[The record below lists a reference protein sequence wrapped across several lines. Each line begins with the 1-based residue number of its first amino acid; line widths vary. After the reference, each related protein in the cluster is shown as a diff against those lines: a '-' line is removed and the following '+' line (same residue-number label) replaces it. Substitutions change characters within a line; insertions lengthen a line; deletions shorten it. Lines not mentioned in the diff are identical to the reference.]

1 MAIEKQG
8 KIDAILNLNNISD
21 DYVVQTSFIGSNG
34 SPSNANVIY
43 TLQKYQDSNVIRK
56 GYIDWNG
63 DNITDVKFEDMGIVQ
78 LKDELYGHT
87 QSLYVTDITDNTL
100 ILGTGPDSKTYGK
113 FDWARD
119 ISIVGTY
126 LDNGYFKYDH
136 NYNDKGNG
144 ANGCTIIP
152 SKEGDKP
159 LVHYSNIAKA
169 LGDSNLPRIE
179 FAIDPSDQKFALV
192 VGFDDKNLYLNTYHL
207 DNSNVFSN
215 DGFISQLMDN
225 AFEAMELDLNEDTW
239 DDNHKDNPNVFNLTL
254 TSSGLMYSAKVA
266 IDDLKKIKDQDT
278 FSFQGFTIDQVGN
291 VYISS
296 RFAPGKKHPE
306 DKNPALLV
314 KIPNFGKADPKNWQY
329 VDLKKVTKLK
339 DKSIYSKGCNLE
351 VEGIQALT
359 ENQIWVTCSY
369 HEKDKNNKPIDK
381 SKVFCVS
388 F

>member
-1 MAIEKQG
+1 
-8 KIDAILNLNNISD
+8 
-21 DYVVQTSFIGSNG
+21 
-34 SPSNANVIY
+34 
-43 TLQKYQDSNVIRK
+43 
-56 GYIDWNG
+56 
-63 DNITDVKFEDMGIVQ
+63 
-78 LKDELYGHT
+78 
-87 QSLYVTDITDNTL
+87 
-100 ILGTGPDSKTYGK
+100 
-113 FDWARD
+113 
-119 ISIVGTY
+119 
-126 LDNGYFKYDH
+126 
-136 NYNDKGNG
+136 
-144 ANGCTIIP
+144 
-152 SKEGDKP
+152 
-159 LVHYSNIAKA
+159 
-169 LGDSNLPRIE
+169 
-179 FAIDPSDQKFALV
+179 
-192 VGFDDKNLYLNTYHL
+192 
-207 DNSNVFSN
+207 
-215 DGFISQLMDN
+215 MDN

-239 DDNHKDNPNVFNLTL
+239 GDNHKDNPNVFNLTL

-339 DKSIYSKGCNLE
+339 DKSIYNEGCNLE